1 MRLGAIW
8 DTTKEA
14 LAGAYQDLVGF
25 AVGLVEALVVV
36 GVAILVARGL
46 RRRVRRYLRRTPLD
60 GNVVALVAN
69 GSAIFIYVVAASI
82 VFALLGA
89 SWTAVGAIL
98 GAGTVAV
105 SLALQDVLRNVVA
118 GLYVLLE
125 QPFSIGDRIK
135 VRDVEGTVEVI
146 DIRTTA
152 LRTERDEL
160 VLVPNATIFAEVLT
174 NRSAAGLDR
183 TTLSL
188 KGITVPLDAVPR
200 EVGEA
205 LAGLDEMAD
214 REPIVEIGAAGS
226 EGAEVTVRLA
236 HAPGT
241 DVAPAALAR
250 LRERFPDAS
259 VSVER
264 A

>member
-1 MRLGAIW
+1 MRFGAIW
-8 DTTKEA
+8 ESTKEA
-14 LAGAYQDLVGF
+14 LVGAYLDLVGF
-25 AVGLVEALVVV
+25 AVGLVEAFVVV
-36 GVAILVARGL
+36 GVAILVARFL
-46 RRRVRRYLRRTPLD
+46 RRRVRRHLWRTPLD
-60 GNVVALVAN
+60 ANVVALVAN
-69 GSAIFIYVVAASI
+69 GSAILLYVVAASV

-118 GLYVLLE
+118 GLYVLIE

-135 VRDVEGTVEVI
+135 VRDVDGRVEAI

-174 NRSAAGLDR
+174 NRSAAGLVR
-183 TTLSL
+183 TTLTL
-188 KGITVPLDAVPR
+188 KGMTVPLDALTR

-205 LAGLDEMAD
+205 LAGLDGLGD
-214 REPIVEIGAAGS
+214 RGPTVEIVAAGS
-226 EGAEVTVRLA
+226 EGSEVAVRLA
-236 HAPGT
+236 HEPGA
-241 DVAPAALAR
+241 DPAPAALLR

-259 VSVER
+259 VNVER
-264 A
+264 D